1 MTMKPAKLIF
11 VFFLVA
17 TAALGAGL
25 ANGADARTT
34 VALETELGT
43 IEIEVFATAAPLSAG
58 SFLAF
63 VEAGLLD
70 GGSFYRTVSPAN
82 DHGEPA
88 ISVIQG
94 GVTEERDHPAPVAH
108 ETTEMTGIRHEDGI
122 VSLARA
128 EVGTASGAAFFI
140 CIGDQPGLDYGG
152 MRNTDGQGFAAF
164 GKVVAGMDVVHA
176 IHRREA
182 KGPSESPYTEGQ
194 MLTDPVKILA
204 ARKTP

>member
-1 MTMKPAKLIF
+1 MNFAKMIAAYCMAGA
-11 VFFLVA
+11 V
-17 TAALGAGL
+17 ALGLGL
-25 ANGADARTT
+25 AHGAEARTT
-34 VALETELGT
+34 VVLETELGT
-43 IEIEVFATAAPLSAG
+43 IEIEVFEQAAPLSSG
-58 SFLAF
+58 SFLTF

-70 GGSFYRTVSPAN
+70 GGFFYRTVSPAN
-82 DHGEPA
+82 DHGEPT

-94 GVTEERDHPAPVAH
+94 GLPEGGDRPGPVAH
-108 ETTEMTGIRHEDGI
+108 ESTEMTGIRHEDGI

-164 GKVVAGMDVVHA
+164 GRVVAGMDVVHA

>member
-1 MTMKPAKLIF
+1 VTINLAKRITAYCMA
-11 VFFLVA
+11 A
-17 TAALGAGL
+17 TAALGLGL
-25 ANGADARTT
+25 ATSAEASTT
-34 VALETELGT
+34 VVLATELGT
-43 IEIEVFATAAPLSAG
+43 IEIEVFEEAAPLSSA
-58 SFLAF
+58 SFLTF

-94 GVTEERDHPAPVAH
+94 GVSEETDQPGPVAH
-108 ETTEMTGIRHEDGI
+108 ETTEMTGIRHQDGI

-128 EVGTASGAAFFI
+128 EVGSASGAAFFI

-152 MRNTDGQGFAAF
+152 MRNKDGQGFAAF
-164 GKVVAGMDVVHA
+164 GRVIAGMDVVHA

-182 KGPSESPYTEGQ
+182 RGPSESPYTQGQ
-194 MLTDPVKILA
+194 MLTEPVKILT